1 MKFLKL
7 NDWKRLLLVILVLGA
22 LTISGFVG
30 YVFHIYNSP
39 LKSNSP
45 ESSSIILIPR
55 GSTFDYVTSLIRE
68 NGLQPYPRLYRYLAK
83 RLKVHKRVQ
92 AGEFEIKHSWNTH
105 HLLQHLVYG
114 KSIRHKVTI
123 PEGKNY
129 AQIAERLNQA
139 GLADKEVLMSLKN
152 DPELLKKTGIT
163 EPVSYTHLTLPTTPY
178 V

>member
-1 MKFLKL
+1 MKLSMIK
-7 NDWKRLLLVILVLGA
+7 DWKRLLLVILVLGA
-22 LTISGFVG
+22 FTISGFTG

-39 LKSNSP
+39 IKSNSLG
-45 ESSSIILIPR
+45 SNSIILIPR
-55 GSTFDYVTSLIRE
+55 GSTFDYVTSLIIE

-123 PEGKNY
+123 
-129 AQIAERLNQA
+129 
-139 GLADKEVLMSLKN
+139 
-152 DPELLKKTGIT
+152 T
-163 EPVSYTHLTLPTTPY
+163 E
-178 V
+178 